1 MMRATP
7 YCSVSPMA
15 TSAYMPP
22 KVTPESVT
30 SNSMYPH
37 SLLGARHSVALF
49 TSSMMRHGEA
59 RSQQRSVLPG
69 GLGHHG
75 RADAGA
81 LRRHASEEAVL
92 PLADQPEIVLHHV
105 VDKLH
110 LAQHGVEGAGL
121 QLL

>member
-15 TSAYMPP
+15 TRAYMPP

-30 SNSMYPH
+30 SNSMRPH
-37 SLLGARHSVALF
+37 VLVS
-49 TSSMMRHGEA
+49 GEIPG
-59 RSQQRSVLPG
+59 RLVLPG
-69 GLGHHG
+69 RLGHHG

-81 LRRHASEEAVL
+81 LRRHADEEAIL

-105 VDKLH
+105 VDELH
-110 LAQHGVEGAGL
+110 LAEHGVEGAGL
-121 QLL
+121 QLLDDG